1 MSYKLEKPYTEK
13 QKIDFIVQYNHNE
26 GLNIQETENALYAL
40 EAWEKLEGDE
50 VIDNNEEYQQEQVK
64 KEAERIAM
72 LNMTGTDVERA
83 IYKVKGIDFDDILA
97 MVKDNP
103 AIDEKALKIEFKAN
117 NFYRGN
123 PYIEQVGALLG
134 FTTEM
139 LDKFFETKD
148 YIYLTA
154 CKLTINATPAEATVT
169 GDGSYP
175 YGTLVDYKVELEGY
189 KPYTGSIEL
198 LKDTELNIELEK
210 IEEVVDEN
218 TTDTTESDVQD
229 ELDTTTSKPDEIDT
243 DILE

>member
-1 MSYKLEKPYTEK
+1 MEIKAELKQPYTENER
-13 QKIDFIVQYNHNE
+13 IEFIVEQNHQLGYIIEEQEE
-26 GLNIQETENALYAL
+26 GLTALGYT
-40 EAWEKLEGDE
+40 K
-50 VIDNNEEYQQEQVK
+50 EELQQQER
-64 KEAERIAM
+64 ERLAM
-72 LNMTGTDVERA
+72 LNMTGADVERA

-117 NFYRGN
+117 NFFRGN

-134 FTTEM
+134 FTSKQ

-154 CKLTINATPAEATVT
+154 CELTINAVPAEAIGTGTV
-169 GDGSYP
+169 SYP

-189 KPYTGSIEL
+189 KPYIGSVEL
-198 LKDTELNIELEK
+198 LEDTVLDIELEK

-218 TTDTTESDVQD
+218 TTDTTTNVSNEVG
-229 ELDTTTSKPDEIDT
+229 E
-243 DILE
+243 

>member
-1 MSYKLEKPYTEK
+1 MFYIEDNEKIVLFDEDK
-13 QKIDFIVQYNHNE
+13 QKLQDTIALMPQYKGLEIKEVKNGYVIYNFELMIVE
-26 GLNIQETENALYAL
+26 EK
-40 EAWEKLEGDE
+40 EAKEL
-50 VIDNNEEYQQEQVK
+50 QQER
-64 KEAERIAM
+64 ERIAM
-72 LNMTGTDVERA
+72 LNMTGADVERA

-134 FTTEM
+134 FTSEM

-148 YIYLTA
+148 YIYLTT
-154 CKLTINATPAEATVT
+154 CKLIINATPTEATIT
-169 GDGSYP
+169 GNGSYP
-175 YGTLVDYKVELEGY
+175 YGATAHYKVELEGY

-218 TTDTTESDVQD
+218 TTDTT
-229 ELDTTTSKPDEIDT
+229 T
-243 DILE
+243 DIPNEVGE

>member
-1 MSYKLEKPYTEK
+1 MSYKLDKPYTEK

-50 VIDNNEEYQQEQVK
+50 VIDNSEEYRQEQAK

-72 LNMTGTDVERA
+72 LNMTGADVERA

-117 NFYRGN
+117 NFFRGN

-134 FTTEM
+134 FTSEM
-139 LDKFFETKD
+139 LDKFFDTKD
-148 YIYLTA
+148 YVYLTT
-154 CKLTINATPAEATVT
+154 CKLTINVTPADAVVV
-169 GDGSYP
+169 GNGSYP

-189 KPYTGSIEL
+189 KPYIGSVEL
-198 LKDTELNIELEK
+198 LEDTALDIELEK

-218 TTDTTESDVQD
+218 TTDTTTDANNGD
-229 ELDTTTSKPDEIDT
+229 EVEAEPTG
-243 DILE
+243 DINKK